1 MIASV
6 FSNLGLLNMV
16 IVALTGLSRSNPIK
30 PAETHHRASVGMDVI
45 HSPLHS
51 AHDFLSLFLS
61 TLNLTRLMDPQPGM
75 PAVQREPLP
84 EYMLELY
91 NRFANDRAAVP
102 SANIV
107 RSFKNEDSSPQSI
120 SATDVRIHP
129 LLFNISVPH
138 QERITMA
145 ELRLFMLV
153 RKAQRPHAG
162 FSCKAT
168 IYKIHD
174 GVVWTEEV
182 GKEGRGRDKEEV
194 VRVKDLEELVTKH
207 IHAKDNGWVS
217 FDLTNV
223 VTDWQKS
230 GGTTHRL
237 EVHIE
242 SLGANEDGATREALE
257 SGKSLPEVD
266 IERSMEGQHNSAV
279 IVFSDDQTGDD
290 REVRQELS
298 QVIKHENG
306 LSDNMVTSQRPLA
319 GHVDLNSDHHG
330 QDEPAQQSASELRSN
345 LIYNPP
351 PRIRRSANS
360 ESCRRTPL
368 FVDFEDIGWGSWI
381 IKPSGYEAYKCDGV
395 CSTPMTSEVS
405 PTKHAI
411 LQTQLSHKRPERAS
425 AACCVPTKLEPISLL
440 YRDNGVVTFNHK
452 YEGMVVAECGCR

>member
-6 FSNLGLLNMV
+6 FSNLGLLNIV

-30 PAETHHRASVGMDVI
+30 PAETHHRASAGVDVI

-61 TLNLTRLMDPQPGM
+61 TLNLTRLRDAQPGM

-91 NRFANDRAAVP
+91 NRFANDRTAVP
-102 SANIV
+102 SANIA

-120 SATDVRIHP
+120 SATDVWIHP

-138 QERITMA
+138 QERIKMA

-168 IYKIHD
+168 VYKIHD

-194 VRVKDLEELVTKH
+194 VKDLEELVTKH

-242 SLGANEDGATREALE
+242 SLGADEDGATREALE
-257 SGKSLPEVD
+257 SGRSLAEVD
-266 IERSMEGQHNSAV
+266 IERSVEGQHNSVV
-279 IVFSDDQTGDD
+279 IVFSDDQTGDH
-290 REVRQELS
+290 REELS

-306 LSDNMVTSQRPLA
+306 LSDNMATSQQPLA
-319 GHVDLNSDHHG
+319 GHADLNSDNYG
-330 QDEPAQQSASELRSN
+330 QNEPAQRSASELRSN
-345 LIYNPP
+345 LVYNPP

-360 ESCRRTPL
+360 VSCRRTPL
-368 FVDFEDIGWGSWI
+368 FVDFKDIGWNWI
-381 IKPSGYEAYKCDGV
+381 IQPLGYEAYKCNGV

-411 LQTQLSHKRPERAS
+411 VQTQLSHKRPERVS

-440 YRDNGVVTFNHK
+440 YRDDGGVPTFNHK